1 MECAAKGRGS
11 RCVGPP
17 LRRCVRCKA
26 VAYCSLSHQIS
37 HWNDHKEECERLQ
50 EQMGNVDIVNEFP
63 FTFREEATTQFSQKK
78 KKSHAD
84 PVSLSKQ
91 LSCWKE
97 YYDWRSIPTDSPV
110 ALLLQWP
117 LTIYHAVQLNIHRMP
132 NCETSKQI
140 INIHY
145 LGPDKELFQ
154 VAAFG
159 ELLALLPQYHVHI
172 ELVGPAV
179 PEHRDGEII
188 NLDIFAC
195 CDDGDCKCK
204 MPNESRSSAVTL
216 RLLKGFYH
224 DRFRDVVK
232 DGFPHLIVA
241 PNAGIAAY
249 PSWKESIELI
259 HLLNVPAV
267 FTDFCEE
274 AAHLAAS
281 CLSTVTGCELAL
293 PIKLNPFRQPLAV
306 EDSVL
311 HLPCYSNCFVFGI

>member
-1 MECAAKGRGS
+1 MR
-11 RCVGPP
+11 
-17 LRRCVRCKA
+17 
-26 VAYCSLSHQIS
+26 
-37 HWNDHKEECERLQ
+37 
-50 EQMGNVDIVNEFP
+50 NVDIVNEFP
-63 FTFREEATTQFSQKK
+63 FTFREEATTQICENKGSRCTFLARRNLHQIGMW
-78 KKSHAD
+78 SHECSCRSLDVHANLSVLIKCWNLSSMFASCTD
-84 PVSLSKQ
+84 PVSSLSKQ

-117 LTIYHAVQLNIHRMP
+117 LTIYHAVQLNIPRMP

-172 ELVGPAV
+172 DLVGPAV
-179 PEHRDGEII
+179 PEHRDGERI
-188 NLDIFAC
+188 NLDTFAC

-204 MPNESRSSAVTL
+204 MPNETRSSPVTL
-216 RLLKGFYH
+216 QLLKGFYH
-224 DRFRDVVK
+224 DRFKDIVK

-249 PSWKESIELI
+249 PSWKETIELI
-259 HLLNVPAV
+259 HLLNIPAV

-281 CLSTVTGCELAL
+281 CLSSVTGCELAL

-311 HLPCYSNCFVFGI
+311 HLPCYSNCFMFGI